1 MKIHA
6 MLLLLLLSV
15 VSITT
20 LAKPVPL
27 EYFAQLPDVSGVELS
42 PDGNKLASMV
52 RVDLPDQ
59 KGISVQVTNLSTGK
73 SDIVL
78 FSDNAKYVIHRLQWK
93 DNVTLLAYGFS
104 PEELEF
110 RGSSNMHTYKTR
122 VTRVVFVNTNSG
134 EVTKPFTPMFLSQFR
149 TPPAQLDD
157 VIDLLPD
164 DSKHVLMHVN
174 GTIHKVNIED
184 GTSKTYGN
192 QSRNF
197 TPRYTDRQHR
207 LRAGFYYDNDNITV
221 RYYDLEDKKWKDFI
235 TYKGLFSEDA
245 VNILGFG
252 NNPNI
257 LYFTAYHNDKL
268 AVFSV
273 DLSDPD
279 LKRELIFNHD
289 RYDVTGSLLYS
300 RKQQKVV
307 GLVGE
312 GTDHTV
318 FFEEKLRNIK
328 KAVDKAIP
336 NASNRFYSF
345 SDNMQRFLIYSSG
358 PKESGTYYLVKTD
371 PLEISAVA
379 YRYKNLPPE
388 VLGPVKTVN
397 YKARDGLEIEA
408 HLTLPSG
415 LEAKN
420 LPAIM
425 LPHGGPIAR
434 DSNIFD
440 YWAQFFASKGYAVLQ
455 MNFRGSSGHGYSHMK
470 SGLAKWGEEMQD
482 DVEDG
487 ARYLIEKGIA
497 DPERIAIVGASY
509 GGYAALMGAVKTPDF
524 YQCAVS
530 VAGVSNVREL
540 VLDARLFF
548 RSYNVVDEQIGNDA
562 KHLKD
567 ISPVNHAEKIKV
579 PILLVHG
586 ELDQQVAIDQSEQ
599 MHDALLKHN
608 KEVEYVILPNEDH
621 YLSIEDN
628 RLLTFRSMDKFI
640 DKCLPIEEPLA
651 YRMQ

>member
-1 MKIHA
+1 MKLHA
-6 MLLLLLLSV
+6 HATLIILLLLLSV
-15 VSITT
+15 VSIASP
-20 LAKPVPL
+20 AKPVPL

-42 PDGNKLASMV
+42 PDGTKLASMV

-59 KGISVQVTNLSTGK
+59 KGISVQVTNLASGE

-78 FSDNAKYVIHRLQWK
+78 FSDNSQYVIHRLQWK
-93 DNVTLLAYGFS
+93 DNVTLLAYGFA

-110 RGSSNMHTYKTR
+110 RGQSNMHKYKTR
-122 VTRVVFVNTNSG
+122 VTRVVFVNTETG

-149 TPPAQLDD
+149 SPPAQLDD

-164 DSKHVLMHVN
+164 DAEHVLMRVH
-174 GTIHKVNIED
+174 GTVHKVNIED
-184 GTSKTYGN
+184 GTSKTYDN
-192 QSRNF
+192 QPKHF

-207 LRAGFYYDNDNITV
+207 LRVGYYYDKDNITV
-221 RYYDLEDKKWKDFI
+221 RYYDLEDKKWKDFV
-235 TYKGLFSEDA
+235 TYKGIFSEDQ
-245 VNILGFG
+245 VNILGFDED
-252 NNPNI
+252 PNM
-257 LYFTAYHNDKL
+257 LYFTAYHNDML
-268 AVFSV
+268 SVFSV
-273 DLSDPD
+273 DLSDPE
-279 LKRELIFNHD
+279 LERTLIFSNEK
-289 RYDVTGSLLYS
+289 YDATGSLLYS
-300 RKQQKVV
+300 KKQGKVI

-312 GTDHTV
+312 NSDHTLL
-318 FFEEKLRNIK
+318 FDEKLKSIQ

-345 SDNMQRFLIYSSG
+345 SDDLQRFLIYSTG
-358 PKESGTYYLVKTD
+358 PKESGTYYLVETD
-371 PLEISAVA
+371 PLKISAVA
-379 YRYKNLPPE
+379 YRYKNLPPD
-388 VLGPVKTVN
+388 VLGPVKTVH

-408 HLTLPSG
+408 HLTLPNG
-415 LEAKN
+415 REAKN
-420 LPAIM
+420 LPTIM

-434 DSNIFD
+434 DSNTFD

-524 YQCAVS
+524 YQCAAS

-540 VLDARLFF
+540 VLHERAFWRA
-548 RSYNVVDEQIGNDA
+548 YNVVDEQIGNDA

-567 ISPVNHAEKIKV
+567 ISPVNHAEKVKI

-586 ELDQQVAIDQSEQ
+586 DLDQQVAISHSEQ
-599 MHDALLKHN
+599 MRDALQKHN
-608 KEVEYVILPNEDH
+608 KDVEYVVLPNEDH
-621 YLSIEDN
+621 YLSLEDN

-640 DKCLPIEEPLA
+640 DKCLPIE
-651 YRMQ
+651 